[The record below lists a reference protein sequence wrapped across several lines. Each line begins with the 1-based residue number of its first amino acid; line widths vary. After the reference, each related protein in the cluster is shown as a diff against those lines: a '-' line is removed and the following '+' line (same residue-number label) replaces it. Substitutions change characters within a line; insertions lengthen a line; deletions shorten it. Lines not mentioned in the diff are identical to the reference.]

1 MPQPPSARET
11 PPRTGTQ
18 PRTPKKGPTLPTSA
32 RKPGAT
38 KATKA
43 VAARPKTGPAHAPTQ
58 RRRTGPA
65 AATTP
70 PSEPP
75 PPPPTAAPAPGP
87 VLGGAGAESAP
98 EASLPPIPP
107 ILLEGDPEPRAHI
120 GGPGHRY
127 AWPTEAL
134 EPVPEM
140 PEEPW
145 DLDQDYGLGRLWL
158 AARDPH
164 TLHAS
169 WDLTAGQAAAAG
181 ERLALRVFT
190 GREPVGAFRE
200 VALPRGAHSVFVP
213 AEAADEWFVAA
224 LGFTDPALGW
234 HELARSAPVRTPA
247 LASREAPVEQFVML
261 TLPPEPEAPAPGE
274 AAPSPVTR
282 PPAPAQADRAPEA
295 EPLPIAPVPEAV
307 PTQPAPVPAA
317 PAPGEPRPAPPPG
330 GAEPEPGGVPSAAPA
345 PRAAPRATVGP
356 AAAITPIAPRLQPTA
371 PPPWSPEQMRALAA
385 VEAEWG
391 VLAAPSSLALAVA
404 GAAPEGAG
412 PVGPSSPAGGFGR
425 GGARAEL
432 PSSAA
437 VPVPPAAGA
446 GRRFW
451 FNINAE
457 LVVYGATEPD
467 ARVTVDG
474 EPVALRPDGS
484 FTLRFALPDGEYA
497 LHAVAEAADGAEHR
511 QARLTFARRTHY
523 RGVVGRAPAD
533 PALTPPRPEGP
544 TR

>member
-1 MPQPPSARET
+1 LE
-11 PPRTGTQ
+11 
-18 PRTPKKGPTLPTSA
+18 K
-32 RKPGAT
+32 
-38 KATKA
+38 
-43 VAARPKTGPAHAPTQ
+43 
-58 RRRTGPA
+58 
-65 AATTP
+65 
-70 PSEPP
+70 
-75 PPPPTAAPAPGP
+75 
-87 VLGGAGAESAP
+87 AGAESAP
-98 EASLPPIPP
+98 AATLPPIPP

-127 AWPTEAL
+127 AWPPEAS
-134 EPVPEM
+134 EPLPEM
-140 PEEPW
+140 PEELW

-169 WDLTAGQAAAAG
+169 WDLTPGQVAAAG
-181 ERLALRVFT
+181 ERLALRVFA

-200 VALPRGAHSVFVP
+200 VALPRGARSIFVP

-224 LGFTDPALGW
+224 IGFTDPALGW
-234 HELARSAPVRTPA
+234 QELARSTPVRTPA

-261 TLPPEPEAPAPGE
+261 TLPPEPEATGPRAEAPAPDTSLS
-274 AAPSPVTR
+274 A
-282 PPAPAQADRAPEA
+282 PAPAARAPEA
-295 EPLPIAPVPEAV
+295 EPI
-307 PTQPAPVPAA
+307 PAA
-317 PAPGEPRPAPPPG
+317 PVHETTPARPALALGEPPPALSPAPPPARELIRG
-330 GAEPEPGGVPSAAPA
+330 EPVPEVVPSATP
-345 PRAAPRATVGP
+345 PSRAAPIAAHGRAAEIV
-356 AAAITPIAPRLQPTA
+356 PISPRLQPAA
-371 PPPWSPEQMRALAA
+371 PPPWSPEQTRALAA

-391 VLAAPSSLALAVA
+391 VLAVPSSLELAVS

-412 PVGPSSPAGGFGR
+412 PAGPSSPAAGFGP
-425 GGARAEL
+425 GAARAEL

-457 LVVYGATEPD
+457 LIVYGATEPD

-497 LHAVAEAADGAEHR
+497 LQAVAEAADGAEHR
-511 QARLTFARRTHY
+511 QARLKFARRTHY
-523 RGVVGRAPAD
+523 RGVVGRAPTD
-533 PALTPPRPEGP
+533 PTLAAPRPEAP
-544 TR
+544 TP